1 MFVGSTFGDS
11 ELIKLQSEK
20 DPETGEYI
28 QHLERFTNL
37 GPIVDFCVVDMDRQG
52 QVSYG

>member
-1 MFVGSTFGDS
+1 MVFVGSAFGDS
-11 ELIKLQSEK
+11 ELIKLQSDK

-28 QHLERFTNL
+28 QHLEHFTNL

-52 QVSYG
+52 QVC